1 MKRKTKKI
9 ALFIENDIKK
19 EIKAG
24 FIFCN
29 DKKREKVVYKL
40 KLNMYRKEGNSNK
53 TEGKISSIG
62 YIEQRK
68 VV

>member
-1 MKRKTKKI
+1 MKRETKKI

-29 DKKREKVVYKL
+29 DKKIEKVVCFL
-40 KLNMYRKEGNSNK
+40 
-53 TEGKISSIG
+53 KISLSFFG
-62 YIEQRK
+62 
-68 VV
+68 VLV